1 MPSCVI
7 GFEGHVA
14 SLDVWVLAQR
24 TIHCCYGWAA
34 GSRKVFRARS
44 RLLHLAGP
52 QSLWFHLF
60 FRCWRITEFAQSWP
74 LAIAEILWVR
84 KIPSGCLHPPQDK
97 ASEEHVYR
105 HTCGGKLCPLWS
117 EIQFPINHFSIGWR
131 NKIQNPNITHGK
143 GKMIWLLCPGSC
155 SSDIMKWLQVEQSAV
170 CTRSLFLTVHN

>member
-117 EIQFPINHFSIGWR
+117 EIQFPINHFLSVGWIKSR
-131 NKIQNPNITHGK
+131 TPT
-143 GKMIWLLCPGSC
+143 LLTEKARWFDFCV
-155 SSDIMKWLQVEQSAV
+155 QVHAPAILWNDY
-170 CTRSLFLTVHN
+170 R